1 MICMYRFIELIS
13 KKKNGDI
20 YVLENINPGKVG
32 HSEWII
38 WDITRLDSNEFE
50 YSGER
55 GMVSKRRKDLNDVF
69 EGYLKYR
76 VNTDEP
82 VLCLELPQ
90 EPLDKYGECKRKIEN
105 LFR

>member
-1 MICMYRFIELIS
+1 MKLGDLIYYITYYTGIHWLVKKVS
-13 KKKNGDI
+13 K
-20 YVLENINPGKVG
+20 LLGKDCG
-32 HSEWII
+32 C
-38 WDITRLDSNEFE
+38 D
-50 YSGER
+50 
-55 GMVSKRRKDLNDVF
+55 KRRKDLNDVF